1 MMHDLEF
8 EGKNVEQAA
17 EKASNELSIKKE
29 DLKFDVL
36 SYGSSGIFG
45 LVGAKKARIRVN
57 LPKDFDSKKESARNL
72 ERLEKELDID
82 FSILDGDDTA
92 SSSGEK
98 LETTETIDLCQDV
111 LKRIV
116 DTITT
121 DAKVKVIRESD
132 HVLFDVKGGNAGVLI
147 GKRGQTLEAIQ
158 YLIEK
163 IANKKNDERI
173 RVQVDVEGYLK
184 TRRTNLESLAS
195 RLADKALRTGKP
207 MTIGQMNAHDRRIVH
222 LSLKETQGV
231 RTQSLG
237 NGAYRKLM
245 IIPQK
250 KRQQSQVNLE
260 STPPS

>member
-1 MMHDLEF
+1 MTHDLEF
-8 EGKNVEQAA
+8 EGKSVEQAA
-17 EKASNELSIKKE
+17 EEASNELNIKKE

-36 SYGSSGIFG
+36 SYGSTGIFG
-45 LVGAKKARIRVN
+45 LVGSKKARIRVN
-57 LPKDFDSKKESARNL
+57 LPKGFDAKKEPSLKR

-82 FSILDGDDTA
+82 FSILDGDNAA
-92 SSSGEK
+92 SSPDEK
-98 LETTETIDLCQDV
+98 PEATETIDLCRNV
-111 LKRIV
+111 LQRII

-121 DAKVKVIRESD
+121 DAKIKVIRESD
-132 HVLFDVKGGNAGVLI
+132 HILFDIKGGSPGILI

-173 RVQVDVEGYLK
+173 RVQIDVEGYLE
-184 TRRTNLESLAS
+184 TRRTHLERLAY
-195 RLADKALRTGKP
+195 RLADKAVRTGKP

-222 LSLKETQGV
+222 LSLKDSQGV

-245 IIPQK
+245 IIPRK
-250 KRQQSQVNLE
+250 KRQRSEVN
-260 STPPS
+260 

>member
-1 MMHDLEF
+1 MTHDLEF

-17 EKASNELSIKKE
+17 EEAGNKLNIKKE

-36 SYGSSGIFG
+36 SYGSTGIFG
-45 LVGAKKARIRVN
+45 LVGSKKARIRVN
-57 LPKDFDSKKESARNL
+57 LPEDFDSKNERSLNL

-82 FSILDGDDTA
+82 FSILDGDDTDTA
-92 SSSGEK
+92 SSPSEK
-98 LETTETIDLCQDV
+98 PETAETIDLCRNV
-111 LKRIV
+111 LQRIV

-132 HVLFDVKGGNAGVLI
+132 HILFDVKGGKAGVLI
-147 GKRGQTLEAIQ
+147 GKRGQTLEALQ

-173 RVQVDVEGYLK
+173 RIQVDVEGYVK
-184 TRRTNLESLAS
+184 TRRTNLERLAS
-195 RLADKALRTGKP
+195 RLADKAVRTGKP

-222 LSLKETQGV
+222 LSLKDTQEV

-245 IIPQK
+245 IIPKK
-250 KRQQSQVNLE
+250 KRQLNE
-260 STPPS
+260 AN

>member
-1 MMHDLEF
+1 MTHDLQF

-17 EKASNELSIKKE
+17 EEASNELNIKKE

-45 LVGAKKARIRVN
+45 LVGSKKARIRVN
-57 LPKDFDSKKESARNL
+57 LPKDFDSKKERSFNQ
-72 ERLEKELDID
+72 EMLEKKLDID
-82 FSILDGDDTA
+82 FSILDGDNTA
-92 SSSGEK
+92 SSVSEEP
-98 LETTETIDLCQDV
+98 ETAETIGLCKDV
-111 LKRIV
+111 LQRII

-184 TRRTNLESLAS
+184 TRRTNLEGLAS
-195 RLADKALRTGKP
+195 RLADKAVRTGKP

-222 LSLKETQGV
+222 LSLKDTQGV

-245 IIPQK
+245 IIPRK
-250 KRQQSQVNLE
+250 KRQQSQMD
-260 STPPS
+260 

>member
-1 MMHDLEF
+1 MTHDLEF

-17 EKASNELSIKKE
+17 EEASNELNIKKE

-45 LVGAKKARIRVN
+45 LVGSKKARIRVN
-57 LPKDFDSKKESARNL
+57 LPKDFDLKKERSFNQ
-72 ERLEKELDID
+72 EMLEKGLDID
-82 FSILDGDDTA
+82 FSILDGDNAAASVSEEPETA
-92 SSSGEK
+92 
-98 LETTETIDLCQDV
+98 ETIDLCQDV
-111 LKRIV
+111 LQRII

-184 TRRTNLESLAS
+184 TRRTNLERLAS
-195 RLADKALRTGKP
+195 RLADKAVRTGKP

-222 LSLKETQGV
+222 LSLKDTQGV

-245 IIPQK
+245 IIPRK
-250 KRQQSQVNLE
+250 KRQRSQVN
-260 STPPS
+260 

>member
-1 MMHDLEF
+1 MTQDTVF

-17 EKASNELSIKKE
+17 EKASNELNITKE

-36 SYGSSGIFG
+36 SYGSTGIFG
-45 LVGAKKARIRVN
+45 LVGTKKARIHVN
-57 LPKDFDSKKESARNL
+57 LPKESDSEKESSLYR

-82 FSILDGDDTA
+82 FSILDGDNTA
-92 SSSGEK
+92 SSPSENP
-98 LETTETIDLCQDV
+98 ETAETIDLCRDV
-111 LKRIV
+111 LQRII

-121 DAKVKVIRESD
+121 EAKVKVVRESE
-132 HVLFDVKGGNAGVLI
+132 HVLFDVKGGSAGVLI

-184 TRRTNLESLAS
+184 TRRTNLERLAS
-195 RLADKALRTGKP
+195 RLADKAFRTGKP

-245 IIPQK
+245 IIPRK
-250 KRQQSQVNLE
+250 KRQESQAD
-260 STPPS
+260 

>member
-1 MMHDLEF
+1 MTHDLEF

-17 EKASNELSIKKE
+17 EEASNELNIKKE

-45 LVGAKKARIRVN
+45 LVGSKKARIRVN
-57 LPKDFDSKKESARNL
+57 LPKDFDLKKERSFNQ
-72 ERLEKELDID
+72 EMLEKELDID
-82 FSILDGDDTA
+82 FSILEGDNTA
-92 SSSGEK
+92 SSISEK
-98 LETTETIDLCQDV
+98 PEAAETIDLCQDV
-111 LKRIV
+111 LQRII

-184 TRRTNLESLAS
+184 TRRTNLERLAS
-195 RLADKALRTGKP
+195 RLADKAVRTGKP

-222 LSLKETQGV
+222 LSLKDTQGV

-245 IIPQK
+245 IIPRK
-250 KRQQSQVNLE
+250 KRQRSQEN
-260 STPPS
+260 

>member
-1 MMHDLEF
+1 MTHDLEF

-17 EKASNELSIKKE
+17 EEASNELNIKKE

-45 LVGAKKARIRVN
+45 LVGSKKARIRVN
-57 LPKDFDSKKESARNL
+57 LPKDFDLKKERSFNQ
-72 ERLEKELDID
+72 EMLEKGLDID
-82 FSILDGDDTA
+82 FSILDGDNAAASVSEEPETA
-92 SSSGEK
+92 
-98 LETTETIDLCQDV
+98 ETIDLCQDV
-111 LKRIV
+111 LQRII

-184 TRRTNLESLAS
+184 TRRTNLERLAS
-195 RLADKALRTGKP
+195 RLADKAVRTGKP

-222 LSLKETQGV
+222 LSLKDTQGV

-245 IIPQK
+245 IIPRKQ
-250 KRQQSQVNLE
+250 RQRSQEN
-260 STPPS
+260 

>member
-1 MMHDLEF
+1 MTHDLEF
-8 EGKNVEQAA
+8 KGKNVEQAA
-17 EKASNELSIKKE
+17 EEASNELNIKKE

-36 SYGSSGIFG
+36 SYGSTGIFG
-45 LVGAKKARIRVN
+45 LVGSKKARIRVN
-57 LPKDFDSKKESARNL
+57 LPEGFDSKNKRSFNREML
-72 ERLEKELDID
+72 KKELDID
-82 FSILDGDDTA
+82 FSILDGEDTA
-92 SSSGEK
+92 PPPGEK
-98 LETTETIDLCQDV
+98 PETMETIGLCQDV
-111 LKRIV
+111 LQRTI

-173 RVQVDVEGYLK
+173 RIQVDVEGYLK
-184 TRRTNLESLAS
+184 SRRTNLERLAF
-195 RLADKALRTGKP
+195 RLADKAVRTGKP

-222 LSLKETQGV
+222 LSLKDTQGV

-245 IIPQK
+245 IIPRK
-250 KRQQSQVNLE
+250 KRQQSQMN
-260 STPPS
+260 

>member
-1 MMHDLEF
+1 MTHDLEF

-17 EKASNELSIKKE
+17 EEASNELNIIKE

-36 SYGSSGIFG
+36 SYGSTGIFG
-45 LVGAKKARIRVN
+45 LVGSKKARIRVN
-57 LPKDFDSKKESARNL
+57 LPKDFDSKKERSFNR

-82 FSILDGDDTA
+82 FSILDGDDIA
-92 SSSGEK
+92 SSSSEK
-98 LETTETIDLCQDV
+98 PETTEAIDLCQDV
-111 LKRIV
+111 LQRII

-121 DAKVKVIRESD
+121 DAKVKVINESD
-132 HVLFDVKGGNAGVLI
+132 HILFDVKGGNAGFLI

-184 TRRTNLESLAS
+184 TRRTNLERLGS
-195 RLADKALRTGKP
+195 RLADKAVRSGKP

-222 LSLKETQGV
+222 LSLKDAEEV

-250 KRQQSQVNLE
+250 KRQQSQEN
-260 STPPS
+260 

>member
-1 MMHDLEF
+1 MTHDLEF

-17 EKASNELSIKKE
+17 EEASNELNIKKE

-45 LVGAKKARIRVN
+45 LVGSKKARIRVN
-57 LPKDFDSKKESARNL
+57 LPKDFDLKKERSFNQ
-72 ERLEKELDID
+72 EMLEKGLDID
-82 FSILDGDDTA
+82 FSILDGDNAAASVSEEPETA
-92 SSSGEK
+92 
-98 LETTETIDLCQDV
+98 ETIDLCQDV
-111 LKRIV
+111 LQRII

-184 TRRTNLESLAS
+184 TRRTNLERLAS
-195 RLADKALRTGKP
+195 RLADKAVRTGKP

-222 LSLKETQGV
+222 LSLKDTQGV

-245 IIPQK
+245 IIPRK
-250 KRQQSQVNLE
+250 KRQRSQEN
-260 STPPS
+260 